1 MANIKLPAPDLGAAT
16 GGNAGLPGKRRRK
29 FSTGS
34 FVVDL
39 ALLVIGIL
47 MIAPLIWLIVQS
59 LTAESGAFELPPS
72 WIPHPFTLKN
82 FADVPGL
89 IPFGRMAINSLEV
102 GVISTVG
109 SLFVSVL
116 AAYAF
121 SRLRFRGRNGLFVL
135 MLSALMVPPQLI
147 IIPVFILMRYLG
159 LVDNLMA
166 LWVPAL
172 INVFAIFFLRQ
183 FFNTIPRELDEAAII
198 DGAGHFW
205 ILFRVIVPL
214 SGPALAA
221 LAILSFE
228 TSWNNYFGPLIF
240 LSSPANM
247 TLPLGLVTLQSGQGG
262 AAVVVFAAITLV
274 VLPVLVVFLIFQR
287 SIVESIA
294 TAGIRG

>member
-1 MANIKLPAPDLGAAT
+1 MADLKLPAPKLDATPSGALT
-16 GGNAGLPGKRRRK
+16 GRRRRK
-29 FSTGS
+29 LSTGS
-34 FVVDL
+34 LVLDLVMLVV
-39 ALLVIGIL
+39 GIL
-47 MIAPLIWLIVQS
+47 MVAPLIWLIVQS
-59 LTAESGAFELPPS
+59 LTAESDAFGIPPS
-72 WIPHPFTLKN
+72 WIPHPFTLDN
-82 FADVPGL
+82 FAGVSGL

-121 SRLRFRGRNGLFVL
+121 SRLRFRGRSGLFVV

-147 IIPVFILMRYLG
+147 VIPVFILMRYLG
-159 LVDNLMA
+159 LIDNLMA

-183 FFNTIPRELDEAAII
+183 YFNTIPKELDEAAII
-198 DGAGHFW
+198 DGAGHLW

-228 TSWNNYFGPLIF
+228 VSWNNYFGPLIF

-247 TLPLGLVTLQSGQGG
+247 TLPLGLVTLQAGQGG

-274 VLPVLVVFLIFQR
+274 VLPVLIVFLIFQR